1 MRKLS
6 ALVKRNLIEIVRDPL
21 TAVFCVAFPIV
32 MLVFMQVIFLQTGF
46 VPDNFKIEN
55 YAVGI
60 CVFGYTFL
68 SMFTAM
74 SIAGDKNS
82 SFIKRIEVSP
92 VNRGTYL
99 FSFVL
104 SGLPIAFCQT
114 VLFFTI
120 AFLFKLPFNGKSFL
134 AMAYLLP
141 SALFYISL
149 GVLLGVVCKN
159 EKQTGPINSIVVSL
173 AGMLGGIF
181 MPLSAFSGGFLT
193 FVNILPFSHSVTV
206 ASEIY
211 TLGAKCI
218 YPHGLI
224 MLGYILL
231 VWIVL
236 FLLEK
241 VKRR

>member
-6 ALVKRNLIEIVRDPL
+6 ALVKRNLIEIIRDPL

-114 VLFFTI
+114 VLFFAI
-120 AFLFKLPFNGKSFL
+120 AFLFKLPFNGKSCL

-141 SALFYISL
+141 SALF
-149 GVLLGVVCKN
+149 
-159 EKQTGPINSIVVSL
+159 
-173 AGMLGGIF
+173 
-181 MPLSAFSGGFLT
+181 
-193 FVNILPFSHSVTV
+193 
-206 ASEIY
+206 
-211 TLGAKCI
+211 
-218 YPHGLI
+218 
-224 MLGYILL
+224 
-231 VWIVL
+231 
-236 FLLEK
+236 
-241 VKRR
+241 